1 VIVMSG
7 PFLAWLAALVSSP
20 VAWGA
25 VGTAVATVLHD
36 WHQWPTAL
44 VALMTALAAGNAN
57 HASITAR
64 DAHAV
69 ASAAAGPNVAAA
81 VKASKSHRK
90 GPGR

>member
-1 VIVMSG
+1 MSG
-7 PFLAWLAALVSSP
+7 SFLAWLAALATSP

-25 VGTAVATVLHD
+25 VGTALATILHD

-44 VALMTALAAGNAN
+44 VALFTALAAGTAN
-57 HASITAR
+57 QAQVTAK

-81 VKASKSHRK
+81 VRAAKSHRK